1 MKRGIVASLMVC
13 LSLAVQSQI
22 ITSNPAVPVAE
33 EGVIITYDAT
43 LGNGGLKD
51 YTGDVYAHTG
61 VITDGSSGSGD
72 WKYVKTDWGENTD
85 ETKMTRV
92 DDNLYTLDIT
102 PSIRSYYGVPE
113 TEIITHMAFVFRS
126 ADNSK
131 EGKGDNNTDIFVE
144 VFEPGMNITI
154 ITPVSNQLIEPGTQL
169 SFEAAASEPGAILL
183 FLNDTPIK
191 TATSS
196 NITHTFDFPSPGDY
210 WIKTTV
216 TKDGN
221 TDADSVFVHVL
232 GDQSIVQ
239 IPDGVKNGINYT
251 GNETVQLVL
260 HAPGKNH
267 VFVVGDFNNWTPRS
281 DARMSL
287 DGDRWWITI
296 SDLDPDTEYA
306 FQYLVDGE
314 LLIADPYTE
323 KVLDPWNDKWISDE
337 TYPGL
342 KPYPAEYTT
351 GIASVLQTGRTPYEW
366 KHPEFTPPDKENLV
380 IYELLVRDFLEAHDW
395 KTLTDTLNYFSKLG
409 VNAIELMPANEFEGN
424 ESWGYNPSFYF
435 APDKYYGP
443 AEDMK
448 VFVDSC
454 HGRGIAVIMDMT
466 LNHSFSQSPLVQL
479 YLDNTTYKVT
489 PENPW
494 YNVNSPNQTYSWG
507 YDFDHESQATQSFV
521 DRVNSHWLSAYNID
535 GFRFDF
541 TKGFTNTPGDGWAY
555 DAARINILKRMAD
568 EIWESN
574 PEAYVILEHL
584 ADNTEETVLAGYGMM
599 LWGNLNH
606 SYGEASLGY
615 HDNGKSDF
623 SWISYKKRGWSNP
636 ALVGYMESHDEER
649 MMFRN
654 LQYGNFSGSYDIT
667 NIFTALDRVK
677 LAATFFFTVPG
688 PKMIWQFGELGY
700 DFSIDYNGRVGNKPI
715 RWDYYHDNTR
725 RKLFDVFSALIH
737 LKKTEPAFSTADFN
751 MNVAGP
757 MKRIELNHAD
767 MDVRILGNFDLTRQ
781 SMNPNFSK
789 TGNWYSYFSGDTLQ
803 VTDTREEI
811 SLAPGEY
818 RIYTTKKLE
827 KPQITK
833 IGQKKTNPAKTIL
846 TYPVPARNELFIESE
861 GVLESCAVFDTG
873 GRLVAFRE
881 VGSQNLVLDISC
893 YNTGIYFLRINLPD
907 GSLVHKK
914 FMVK

>member
-1 MKRGIVASLMVC
+1 MRRAVVTFLCVF
-13 LSLAVQSQI
+13 LFLAIQGQI
-22 ITSNPAVPVAE
+22 ITTSPAVPVAAE
-33 EGVIITYDAT
+33 SVTITYDAT

-61 VITDGSSGSGD
+61 VITDASSGPAD
-72 WKYVKTDWGENTD
+72 WKYVKTEWGENTT

-92 DDNLYTLDIT
+92 DDNLYTLEIT
-102 PSIRSYYGVPE
+102 PSIRGYYDVPE
-113 TEIITHMAFVFRS
+113 AETITHMAFVFRS
-126 ADNSK
+126 ADNTK

-154 ITPVSNQLIEPGTQL
+154 VSPESNQLIEPGTQL
-169 SFEAAASEPGAILL
+169 SFEAAASESGAILL
-183 FLNDTPIK
+183 FLNSTLIK
-191 TATSS
+191 TTTST
-196 NITHTFDFPSPGDY
+196 NITHTFDFPSPGDF
-210 WIKTTV
+210 WIKTSV
-216 TKDGN
+216 TKDGV
-221 TDADSVFVHVL
+221 TDTDSVFIHVL
-232 GDQSIVQ
+232 GDQVVAP
-239 IPDGVKNGINYT
+239 IPEGLDNGIHYPDNT
-251 GNETVQLVL
+251 TAQLVL

-267 VFVVGDFNNWTPRS
+267 VFAVGDFNNWTPRS
-281 DARMSL
+281 DARMML

-296 SDLDPDTEYA
+296 GDLEPGTEYA
-306 FQYLVDGE
+306 FQYLVDGT

-323 KVLDPWNDKWISDE
+323 KVLDPWNDKWIDDE

-342 KPYPAEYTT
+342 KPYPAEHTA
-351 GIASVLQTGRTPYEW
+351 GIVSVLQPGRSSYQWEHTA
-366 KHPEFTPPDKENLV
+366 FTPPDKEVLV

-409 VNAIELMPANEFEGN
+409 VNAIELMPTNEFEGN

-443 AEDMK
+443 AEDLK

-479 YLDNTTYKVT
+479 YLDKTTYKVT

-507 YDFDHESQATQSFV
+507 YDFDHESLATQTFV
-521 DRVNSHWLSAYNID
+521 DRVNSHWLSEYNID

-541 TKGFTNTPGDGWAY
+541 TKGFTNTPGDGWNY
-555 DAARINILKRMAD
+555 DAARINLLKRMAD
-568 EIWESN
+568 QIWN
-574 PEAYVILEHL
+574 VNDNAYVILEHL
-584 ADNTEETVLAGYGMM
+584 ADNSEETVLASYGMM

-606 SYGEASLGY
+606 SYGEASMGY
-615 HDNGKSDF
+615 HENEKSDF
-623 SWISYKKRGWSNP
+623 SWISYKNRGWSNP

-654 LQYGNFSGSYDIT
+654 LQYGNSSGSYDIT

-700 DFSIDYNGRVGNKPI
+700 DYSIDYNGRVGNKPI
-715 RWDYYHDNTR
+715 RWDYFHDKTR

-737 LKKTEPAFSTADFN
+737 LKKTEPAFSTTDFT
-751 MNVAGP
+751 MNVSGP
-757 MKRIELNHAD
+757 MKLIELNHAD

-781 SMNPNFSK
+781 TMDPRFSK
-789 TGNWYSYFSGDTLQ
+789 TGSWYSYFSGDTLE
-803 VTDTREEI
+803 VTDTHEAI

-827 KPQITK
+827 KPMITSVNRV
-833 IGQKKTNPAKTIL
+833 KTDPADVIL
-846 TYPVPARNELFIESE
+846 TYPVPARSQLFIESE
-861 GVLESCAVFDTG
+861 KIVVSYSVYDTG

-881 VGSQNLVLDISC
+881 PGSRRSVLDVSL
-893 YNTGIYFLRINLPD
+893 YNPGIYILRINLTD
-907 GSLVHKK
+907 GSLAHKK